1 MTDEDYLREFFG
13 EPISVYTDQDALND
27 GILVDISSLNLVFD
41 EKPVN
46 RITIA
51 LFASME
57 QEYPAP
63 DGSTIDLE
71 AFGRAMGAK
80 LSTATGD
87 GRLRTIPPD
96 MWLVENEVNG
106 WSLMYPS
113 DY

>member
-1 MTDEDYLREFFG
+1 MTDEDYLREYFG
-13 EPISVYTDQDALND
+13 EPISIYNDQDALND
-27 GILVDISSLNLVFD
+27 GILIDITSLNLVFE
-41 EKPVN
+41 EKSVN

-57 QEYPAP
+57 QLYPAP
-63 DGSTIDLE
+63 DCWTIDLE
-71 AFGRAMGAK
+71 ACGRAMGAK
-80 LSTATGD
+80 LATATGE

-106 WSLMYPS
+106 WTLMFPS